1 MRILS
6 PLLDKLL
13 NKVRPNDRYRS
24 IFDNAIEGI
33 FQTTPAG
40 RYIDVNPALA
50 KMYGYESP
58 RELIRHLTQID
69 HQLYVD
75 PSRRDSFIRE
85 MKETGFVLGFESEIH
100 RKDGSTIWISEN
112 ARAVLDDA
120 GQIDYYEGMVEDITE
135 RKRLQENM
143 GRVNRQMQALLE
155 SAGEGIFGVDTEGR
169 CTFINRAGA
178 RILGYSPTQV
188 FNQKIHDLIHHHPPD
203 GGGNS
208 AADCPMVRAFE
219 KNEPCRVNNEVFW
232 REDGTSIPVE
242 YTSYPLIE
250 NGVTTGAVITFVDI
264 TERKQAQEQ
273 IAEQAALLDK
283 AQDAILVRQLAGP
296 ILFWNKGAESIYGWG
311 RDEIVGRNV
320 EHLLYPN
327 QKQFEAINRHVLQ
340 HGEWSG
346 EIQHLTKSRGEVSVH
361 SRLTLVRD
369 DQGAPK
375 SILAINTNITEK
387 KKIEA
392 QFMRAQRMESI
403 GTLAGG
409 IAHDLNNILLPIM
422 LSIDVLKATTTHPK
436 ALSVIETI
444 EVSSKRGADIVRQV
458 LSFARGVEGER
469 VEVLPR
475 HLLKD
480 VQCILRDTFPKNIR
494 LEITLPAESWSLL
507 GDTTQLHQV
516 LLNLCVNAR
525 DAMPNGGYLR
535 LSAENAILDE
545 QYAAMHLQAR
555 PGRYV
560 NFRIA
565 DSGTGIPQEIQD
577 KIFEPFF
584 TTKEVGSGTGLGL
597 STVLA
602 IVKSHGGFINVYSEP
617 GKGTTFNVYLAATDI
632 VYENR
637 KQQSGSLN
645 ALRGHGETILVVDDE
660 ESILNITSET
670 LQTFGFRVLTATDGA
685 EALAVY
691 LQNKEDIAIVL
702 TDMSMPIMDG
712 AALIR
717 ALNLVNPTVKI
728 IAASGLNANAAMTK
742 AAETG
747 IKHFLTKPYTSVTL
761 LKTLS
766 SLLPPKPDA
775 TDGGLF
781 I

>member
-1 MRILS
+1 MRTWS
-6 PLLDKLL
+6 QLLDKLV
-13 NKVRPNDRYRS
+13 NKVRSDDRYRS

-50 KMYGYESP
+50 KMYGYDSP
-58 RELIRHLTQID
+58 RELIRRLTKID

-75 PSRRDSFIRE
+75 PSRRDHFIRE
-85 MKETGFVLGFESEIH
+85 MKEKGFVLGFESEIY

-112 ARAVLDDA
+112 ARAVLDET
-120 GQIDYYEGMVEDITE
+120 GQISYYEGMVEDITD
-135 RKRLQENM
+135 RKRLEDNM
-143 GRVNRQMQALLE
+143 SRMNRQMQALLE
-155 SAGEGIFGVDTEGR
+155 SAGEGIFGINTKGR
-169 CTFINRAGA
+169 CTFINRAGSET
-178 RILGYSPTQV
+178 LGYSPAQILD
-188 FNQKIHDLIHHHPPD
+188 QKIHDLIHHHGQD
-203 GGGNS
+203 GCMYPVD
-208 AADCPMVRAFE
+208 DCPMLRTFQ

-232 REDGTSIPVE
+232 RADGSSLPVE
-242 YTSYPLIE
+242 YSSYPLVE

-264 TERKQAQEQ
+264 TERKRSQEQ

-283 AQDAILVRQLAGP
+283 AQDAILVRELGGKL
-296 ILFWNKGAESIYGWG
+296 LFWNKGAESIYGWG
-311 RDEIVGRNV
+311 REETVGRNV
-320 EHLLYPN
+320 ENLLYTNPG
-327 QKQFEAINRHVLQ
+327 QFEEINLHVMR

-346 EIQHLTKSRGEVSVH
+346 EIQHLTKNRGEVSVH

-369 DQGAPK
+369 DRGAPK
-375 SILAINTNITEK
+375 SVLAINTNITEK

-422 LSIDVLKATTTHPK
+422 LSIDVLKATATHPK
-436 ALSVIETI
+436 AKSVIETI
-444 EVSSKRGADIVRQV
+444 EISSKRGADIVRQV

-494 LEITLPAESWSLL
+494 QEISLPAESWTIL
-507 GDTTQLHQV
+507 GDSTQLHQV

-525 DAMPNGGYLR
+525 DAMPEGGYLR
-535 LSAENAILDE
+535 ITCENAILDE
-545 QYAAMHLQAR
+545 QYAAMHLQAKA
-555 PGRYV
+555 GRYV
-560 NFRIA
+560 NLRIA
-565 DSGTGIPQEIQD
+565 DSGAGIPQAIQD

-584 TTKEVGSGTGLGL
+584 TTKEVGTGTGLGL

-617 GKGTTFNVYLAATDI
+617 GKGTTFNVYLPAADI
-632 VYENR
+632 TPETR
-637 KQQSGSLN
+637 KQQSGSVN

-660 ESILNITSET
+660 ESILTITSET

-685 EALAVY
+685 EAVAVY
-691 LQNKEDIAIVL
+691 LQNRDDIAIVL

-717 ALNLVNPTVKI
+717 ALNLINPAVKI

-747 IKHFLTKPYTSVTL
+747 IKHFLTKPYTAATL

-766 SLLPPKPDA
+766 AQLTPPNDK
-775 TDGGLF
+775 TDGYLS